1 MCGIPWREALHE
13 LPAALGNQILACHWL
28 ANGVEIEPLT
38 GSQAASAKTTFD
50 EITNREHSWL
60 LEPH

>member
-1 MCGIPWREALHE
+1 MEALHE

-38 GSQAASAKTTFD
+38 GSQVANAKTTFD